1 MDKNIFESWAKFT
14 EGEIRGRAKEGFLL
28 INKEI
33 INFKSYEGGIFQ
45 EIRLSDISEVVKH
58 KNYLKI
64 ITSAG
69 KIFTLWAVDP

>member
-28 INKEI
+28 INRETLR
-33 INFKSYEGGIFQ
+33 FKSYEGGIFQ
-45 EIRLSDISEVVKH
+45 GIRLSDISEVVRQK
-58 KNYLKI
+58 KYLKI

-69 KIFTLWAVDP
+69 RIYTF